1 MPSQQRTGRWL
12 AIAISFIAGLVLVLN
27 DSAAGWMFCVIGSS
41 CLGFLTRGSRAWAAS
56 NPGLAR
62 WGLVGTTVLPVFLVI
77 IVAEVL
83 LRC

>member
-1 MPSQQRTGRWL
+1 MPSQQRTGIWL
-12 AIAISFIAGLVLVLN
+12 AIAISFIGGLVLVLN
-27 DSAAGWMFCVIGSS
+27 DSAAGWMFFAIGSI
-41 CLGFLTRGSRAWAAS
+41 CLGFLTRGSRAWAVS
-56 NPGLAR
+56 NPRRAR